1 MRGRGVRFVDHV
13 VVNERGGVDDL
24 DEHRRQIGALPD
36 AAPAGGRVQR
46 RRKQYQQRP
55 YAFAARGEDVVD
67 HARKQF
73 VLHLEIPA
81 DERIELFQFLRD
93 GAAYRIE
100 CNHSSGDVL

>member
-1 MRGRGVRFVDHV
+1 MRGRGGCPLR
-13 VVNERGGVDDL
+13 
-24 DEHRRQIGALPD
+24 D